1 MISSPL
7 LQTCN
12 EFEGMM
18 LSKLVPHSM
27 ELADVRGDVDEPD
40 DSLGQNPSDGGG
52 QLMSS
57 LFSEAF
63 AIAIERAGG
72 IGIGRELA
80 ATLSRVHT

>member
-1 MISSPL
+1 MIANPL

-18 LSKLVPHSM
+18 LSKLLPHSV
-27 ELADVRGDVDEPD
+27 ELADARCDVDEPD
-40 DSLGQNPSDGGG
+40 DSLDQNSSGESG

-57 LFSEAF
+57 LFGEAF

-72 IGIGRELA
+72 IGVGRELA
-80 ATLSRVHT
+80 ATLSAAHK